1 MTKGGFF
8 VLASFR
14 LEGKTAIV
22 TGAGKGIGRAIALA
36 LGEAGAN
43 VLLVA
48 RTESDLEQV
57 MEEMAGDRTAYAVA
71 DVTDRNDIQLAV
83 EKAVERFGG
92 VDILVNNA
100 GMNIRSKL
108 DDATDSEWH
117 RIMDT
122 NAQSVFM
129 FSQEAAKH
137 MTKGASIINVSSVG
151 GDRALKTGVVY
162 AASKAAIIQMTKVM
176 AMEWGERGIRV
187 NAIGPWYFRTPLT
200 ENLLSDQEYLDSI
213 LAVTPLKRVGELPEV
228 ASPVVFLASD
238 AAGYITGQTLFIDGG
253 MSIHG
258 FS

>member
-1 MTKGGFF
+1 M
-8 VLASFR
+8 LASFR

-57 MEEMAGDRTAYAVA
+57 MGEMAGDRTSYAVA
-71 DVTDRNDIQLAV
+71 DVTDRGDIQQAV
-83 EKAVERFGG
+83 EAAVERFGK

-117 RIMDT
+117 KIMDT

-258 FS
+258 FL

>member
-1 MTKGGFF
+1 M
-8 VLASFR
+8 LASFR

-22 TGAGKGIGRAIALA
+22 TGAGKGIGRSIALA

-57 MEEMAGDRTAYAVA
+57 TGEMAGDRTSYAVA
-71 DVTDRNDIQLAV
+71 DVTDRGDIQKAV
-83 EKAVERFGG
+83 EAAVERFGK

-117 RIMDT
+117 KIMDT

-151 GDRALKTGVVY
+151 GDRALKTGIVY

>member
-1 MTKGGFF
+1 M
-8 VLASFR
+8 LASFR

-48 RTESDLEQV
+48 RTESDLEHV
-57 MEEMAGDRTAYAVA
+57 MHEMAADRTSYAVA
-71 DVTDRNDIQLAV
+71 DVTDRNDIQSAV
-83 EKAVERFGG
+83 EKAVSRFGG

-137 MTKGASIINVSSVG
+137 MKKGASIINVSSVG

-200 ENLLSDQEYLDSI
+200 ESLLSDQEYLDSI
-213 LAVTPLKRVGELPEV
+213 LGVTPLKRVGELPEV

>member
-1 MTKGGFF
+1 M
-8 VLASFR
+8 LASFT

-22 TGAGKGIGRAIALA
+22 TGAGKGIGRAIAMA

-43 VLLVA
+43 VLLIA
-48 RTESDLEQV
+48 RTQSDLENVQQ
-57 MEEMAGDRTAYAVA
+57 EMSSGRTAYAVA
-71 DVTDRNDIQLAV
+71 DVTVRSDIQSAV
-83 EKAVERFGG
+83 QQAIGHFGS

-108 DDATDSEWH
+108 DDATDAEWQK
-117 RIMDT
+117 IMDT
-122 NAQSVFM
+122 NAQSVFI

-151 GDRALKTGVVY
+151 GERALKTGVIY

-187 NAIGPWYFRTPLT
+187 NAVGPWYFRTPLT
-200 ENLLSDQEYLDSI
+200 EGRLSDQAYLDSI
-213 LAVTPLKRVGELPEV
+213 LAVTPLKRIGELPEV

>member
-1 MTKGGFF
+1 M
-8 VLASFR
+8 LASFR

-48 RTESDLEQV
+48 RTESDLKQV
-57 MEEMAGDRTAYAVA
+57 MQEMANDRTAYAVA
-71 DVTDRNDIQLAV
+71 DVTDRNEIQTAV
-83 EKAVERFGG
+83 EKAVKQFGS

-117 RIMDT
+117 KIMDT

-129 FSQEAAKH
+129 FSQETAKY
-137 MTKGASIINVSSVG
+137 MNKGASIINVSSVG

-176 AMEWGERGIRV
+176 AMEWGDRGIRV

>member
-1 MTKGGFF
+1 M
-8 VLASFR
+8 LASFR

-48 RTESDLEQV
+48 RTESDLVQV
-57 MEEMAGDRTAYAVA
+57 MQEMERERTSYAVA
-71 DVTDRNDIQLAV
+71 DVTDRNDIQSAV
-83 EKAVERFGG
+83 QKAIERFGG

-108 DDATDSEWH
+108 EDATDNEWH
-117 RIMDT
+117 KIMDT

-129 FSQEAAKH
+129 FSQEAAKY
-137 MTKGASIINVSSVG
+137 MNKGASIINVSSVG

-176 AMEWGERGIRV
+176 AMEWGGRGIRV

>member
-1 MTKGGFF
+1 ML

-22 TGAGKGIGRAIALA
+22 TGAGKGIGRSIALA

-57 MEEMAGDRTAYAVA
+57 LQEMDSERTSYAVA
-71 DVTDRNDIQLAV
+71 DVTNRNDIQTAI
-83 EKAVERFGG
+83 EQAIERFGSI
-92 VDILVNNA
+92 DILVNNA

-117 RIMDT
+117 KIMDT
-122 NAQSVFM
+122 NSQSVFM
-129 FSQEAAKH
+129 FSQEASKH
-137 MTKGASIINVSSVG
+137 MNKGASIINVSSVG
-151 GDRALKTGVVY
+151 GERALKTGVIY

-200 ENLLSDQEYLDSI
+200 EKVLSDPQYMDEI

>member
-1 MTKGGFF
+1 M
-8 VLASFR
+8 LASFR

-48 RTESDLEQV
+48 RTQDDLEQV
-57 MEEMAGDRTAYAVA
+57 KKEMASDRTSFAVA
-71 DVTDRNDIQLAV
+71 DVTVREDIQSAV
-83 EKAVERFGG
+83 RQAIDSFGG

-108 DDATDSEWH
+108 DDATDAEWQK
-117 RIMDT
+117 IMDT

-129 FSQEAAKH
+129 FSQEAARH
-137 MTKGASIINVSSVG
+137 MKKGASIINVSSVG
-151 GDRALKTGVVY
+151 GERALKTGVIY

-187 NAIGPWYFRTPLT
+187 NAVGPWYFRTPLT
-200 ENLLSDQEYLDSI
+200 EGILSDQAYLDSI

>member
-1 MTKGGFF
+1 
-8 VLASFR
+8 
-14 LEGKTAIV
+14 
-22 TGAGKGIGRAIALA
+22 
-36 LGEAGAN
+36 
-43 VLLVA
+43 
-48 RTESDLEQV
+48 
-57 MEEMAGDRTAYAVA
+57 
-71 DVTDRNDIQLAV
+71 
-83 EKAVERFGG
+83 
-92 VDILVNNA
+92 
-100 GMNIRSKL
+100 MNIRSKL

-117 RIMDT
+117 KIMDT

-137 MTKGASIINVSSVG
+137 MNKGASIINISSVG
-151 GDRALKTGVVY
+151 GDRALKTGVIY

-200 ENLLSDQEYLDSI
+200 ENVLSDQDYLDSI

>member
-1 MTKGGFF
+1 M
-8 VLASFR
+8 LASFR

-36 LGEAGAN
+36 LSEAGAN

-57 MEEMAGDRTAYAVA
+57 MQEMAGERTSYAVA
-71 DVTDRNDIQLAV
+71 DVTDRKDIQTAV
-83 EKAVERFGG
+83 EKAVDRFGG

-117 RIMDT
+117 KIMDT

-137 MTKGASIINVSSVG
+137 MNKGASIINVSSVG

-176 AMEWGERGIRV
+176 ALEWGERGIRV

-200 ENLLSDQEYLDSI
+200 ENLLSDQEYLESI

>member
-1 MTKGGFF
+1 M
-8 VLASFR
+8 LASFR

-48 RTESDLEQV
+48 RTENDLKQV
-57 MEEMAGDRTAYAVA
+57 MQEIAGDRTSYAVA

-117 RIMDT
+117 KIMDT

-137 MTKGASIINVSSVG
+137 MNKGASIINISSVG
-151 GDRALKTGVVY
+151 GDRALKTGVIY

-200 ENLLSDQEYLDSI
+200 ENVLSDQDYLDSI

>member
-1 MTKGGFF
+1 M
-8 VLASFR
+8 LASFR

-57 MEEMAGDRTAYAVA
+57 TGEMAGDRTSYAVA
-71 DVTDRNDIQLAV
+71 DVTDRGDIQKAV
-83 EKAVERFGG
+83 EAAVERFGK

-117 RIMDT
+117 KIMDT

-151 GDRALKTGVVY
+151 GDRALKTGIVY

>member
-1 MTKGGFF
+1 M
-8 VLASFR
+8 LASFR

-48 RTESDLEQV
+48 RTESDLEHV
-57 MEEMAGDRTAYAVA
+57 MHEMAADRTSYAVA
-71 DVTDRNDIQLAV
+71 DVTDRNDIQSAV
-83 EKAVERFGG
+83 EKAVSRFGG

-117 RIMDT
+117 KIMDT

-137 MTKGASIINVSSVG
+137 MKKGASIINVSSVG

-200 ENLLSDQEYLDSI
+200 ESLLSDQEYLDSI

-238 AAGYITGQTLFIDGG
+238 AAGYMTGQTLFIDGG

>member
-1 MTKGGFF
+1 M
-8 VLASFR
+8 LASFR
-14 LEGKTAIV
+14 LDGKTALV

-43 VLLVA
+43 VVLVA
-48 RTESDLEQV
+48 RTEEDLAAVQN
-57 MEEMAGDRTAYAVA
+57 EMDQERTAHCVA
-71 DVTDRNDIQLAV
+71 DVTSREDIRSAVELAV
-83 EKAVERFGG
+83 DRFGG
-92 VDILVNNA
+92 IDILVNNA

-108 DDATDSEWH
+108 DQATDAEWH

-122 NAQSVFM
+122 NAQSVFIC
-129 FSQEAAKH
+129 SQEAAKH
-137 MTKGASIINVSSVG
+137 MKSGASIINVSSVG

-176 AMEWGERGIRV
+176 ALEWGERGIRV

-200 ENLLSDQEYLDSI
+200 ESLLADSDYLESI

-253 MSIHG
+253 MGIHG

>member
-1 MTKGGFF
+1 M
-8 VLASFR
+8 LASFR

-57 MEEMAGDRTAYAVA
+57 TGEMAGDRTSYAVA
-71 DVTDRNDIQLAV
+71 DVTDRGDIQKAV
-83 EKAVERFGG
+83 EAAVERFGK

-100 GMNIRSKL
+100 GINIRSKL

-117 RIMDT
+117 KIIDT

-137 MTKGASIINVSSVG
+137 MSKGASIINVSSVG
-151 GDRALKTGVVY
+151 GDRALKTGIVY

>member
-1 MTKGGFF
+1 M
-8 VLASFR
+8 LASFR

-57 MEEMAGDRTAYAVA
+57 TGEMAGDRTSYAVA
-71 DVTDRNDIQLAV
+71 DVTDRGDIQKAV
-83 EKAVERFGG
+83 EAAVERFGK

-100 GMNIRSKL
+100 GINIRSKL

-117 RIMDT
+117 KIMDT

-137 MTKGASIINVSSVG
+137 MSKGASIINVSSVG
-151 GDRALKTGVVY
+151 GDRALKTGIVY
-162 AASKAAIIQMTKVM
+162 AASKATIIQMTKVM

>member
-1 MTKGGFF
+1 M
-8 VLASFR
+8 LASFR

>member
-1 MTKGGFF
+1 M
-8 VLASFR
+8 LASFR

-36 LGEAGAN
+36 LSEAGAN
-43 VLLVA
+43 VMLVA
-48 RTESDLEQV
+48 RTEEDLNAVHQELA
-57 MEEMAGDRTAYAVA
+57 MDRTAYTVA
-71 DVTDRNDIQLAV
+71 DVTKREAV
-83 EKAVERFGG
+83 KSAVAKTIERFGR

-108 DDATDSEWH
+108 DEATDEEWQK
-117 RIMDT
+117 IMDT

-137 MTKGASIINVSSVG
+137 MQAGSSIINVSSVG
-151 GDRALKTGVVY
+151 GERALKTGVVY
-162 AASKAAIIQMTKVM
+162 AASKAAIIQLTKVM
-176 AMEWGERGIRV
+176 AMEWGARGIRV

-200 ENLLSDQEYLDSI
+200 ESLLADEEYLQSI

-238 AAGYITGQTLFIDGG
+238 ASGYITGQTLFIDGG

>member
-1 MTKGGFF
+1 M
-8 VLASFR
+8 LASFS

-22 TGAGKGIGRAIALA
+22 TGGGKGIGRAIALA

-43 VLLVA
+43 VMLVA
-48 RTESDLEQV
+48 RTQDDLESVQQ
-57 MEEMAGDRTAYAVA
+57 EMQAERTAYAVT
-71 DVTDRNDIQLAV
+71 DVTQRAAIQSAV
-83 EKAVERFGG
+83 RQTIERFGG

-108 DDATDSEWH
+108 DEATDSEWQK
-117 RIMDT
+117 IMDT

-137 MTKGASIINVSSVG
+137 MNKGASIINVSSVG
-151 GDRALKTGVVY
+151 GERALKTGVIY

-176 AMEWGERGIRV
+176 AMEWGPRGIRV
-187 NAIGPWYFRTPLT
+187 NAVGPWYFRTPLT
-200 ENLLSDQEYLDSI
+200 EGILSDQAYLDSV

>member
-1 MTKGGFF
+1 M
-8 VLASFR
+8 LASFR

-48 RTESDLEQV
+48 RTQDDLEQV
-57 MEEMAGDRTAYAVA
+57 KKEMASDRTSFAVA
-71 DVTDRNDIQLAV
+71 DVTVREDIQSAV
-83 EKAVERFGG
+83 RQAIDSFGG

-108 DDATDSEWH
+108 DDATDAEWQK
-117 RIMDT
+117 IMDT

-129 FSQEAAKH
+129 FSQEAARLMK
-137 MTKGASIINVSSVG
+137 KGASIINVSSVG
-151 GDRALKTGVVY
+151 GERALKTGVIY

-187 NAIGPWYFRTPLT
+187 NAVGPWYFRTPLT
-200 ENLLSDQEYLDSI
+200 EGILSDQAYLDSI

>member
-1 MTKGGFF
+1 M
-8 VLASFR
+8 LASFR

-22 TGAGKGIGRAIALA
+22 TGAGKGIGGAIALA

-43 VLLVA
+43 VLLVS
-48 RTESDLEQV
+48 RTQDDLEQV
-57 MEEMAGDRTAYAVA
+57 QKEMASDRTSFAVA
-71 DVTDRNDIQLAV
+71 DVTVREDIQSAV
-83 EKAVERFGG
+83 RQTIDSFGG
-92 VDILVNNA
+92 IDILVNNA

-108 DDATDSEWH
+108 DDATDAEWQK
-117 RIMDT
+117 IMDT

-129 FSQEAAKH
+129 FSQEAARH
-137 MTKGASIINVSSVG
+137 MKKGASIINVSSVG
-151 GDRALKTGVVY
+151 GERALKTGVIY

-187 NAIGPWYFRTPLT
+187 NAVGPWYFRTPLT
-200 ENLLSDQEYLDSI
+200 EGILSDQAYLDSI

>member
-1 MTKGGFF
+1 M
-8 VLASFR
+8 LASFR

-48 RTESDLEQV
+48 RTENDLKQV

-71 DVTDRNDIQLAV
+71 DVTDRNEIQSAV
-83 EKAVERFGG
+83 EKAVEQFGS

-117 RIMDT
+117 KIMDT

-137 MTKGASIINVSSVG
+137 MNKGASIINISSVG
-151 GDRALKTGVVY
+151 GDRALKTGVIY

-200 ENLLSDQEYLDSI
+200 ENVLSDQDYLDSI

>member
-1 MTKGGFF
+1 M
-8 VLASFR
+8 LASFR

-22 TGAGKGIGRAIALA
+22 TGAGKGIGRAIAIA

-48 RTESDLEQV
+48 RTKSDLENV
-57 MEEMAGDRTAYAVA
+57 MQEMDGERTSYAVA
-71 DVTDRNDIQLAV
+71 DVTDRSDIRSAV
-83 EKAVERFGG
+83 EQAAERFGS

-117 RIMDT
+117 KIMDT
-122 NAQSVFM
+122 NSQSVFM

-137 MTKGASIINVSSVG
+137 MNKGASIINVSSVG
-151 GDRALKTGVVY
+151 GERALKTGVVY

-200 ENLLSDQEYLDSI
+200 EKVLSDPEYLDSI
-213 LAVTPLKRVGELPEV
+213 LAVTPLKRVGELSEV